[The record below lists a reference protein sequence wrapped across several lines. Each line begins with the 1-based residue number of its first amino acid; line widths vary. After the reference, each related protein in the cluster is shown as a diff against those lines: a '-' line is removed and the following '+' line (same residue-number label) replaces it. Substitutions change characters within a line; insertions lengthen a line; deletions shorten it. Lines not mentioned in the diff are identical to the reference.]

1 MSESK
6 KPNLK
11 RFNMNMPEDL
21 HSYLKDVAVELNV
34 SLSAVVTL
42 AVEKFREQRIM
53 AYSMQEMLE
62 IAKRQEEQQKAFH
75 NDGKND

>member
-21 HSYLKDVAVELNV
+21 HAYLKDVAVELNV

-62 IAKRQEEQQKAFH
+62 IAKRQEEQQKALQ
-75 NDGKND
+75 NDEKND

>member
-62 IAKRQEEQQKAFH
+62 IAKRQEEQQKALQ
-75 NDGKND
+75 NDEKND